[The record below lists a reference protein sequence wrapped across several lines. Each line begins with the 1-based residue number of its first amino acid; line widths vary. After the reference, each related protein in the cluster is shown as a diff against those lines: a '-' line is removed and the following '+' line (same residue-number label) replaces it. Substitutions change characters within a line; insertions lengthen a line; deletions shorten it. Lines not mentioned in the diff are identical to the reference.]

1 MEAGIKRIEDLVG
14 IGQTSED
21 VPEMQATINGLNELG
36 LKFEQEFWPKL
47 CSPEKAQSM
56 LDAMQTQQQQ
66 IAQDFEVGSAELS
79 LLEPHVL

>member
-36 LKFEQEFWPKL
+36 LKFEQVRMYRT
-47 CSPEKAQSM
+47 S
-56 LDAMQTQQQQ
+56 
-66 IAQDFEVGSAELS
+66 
-79 LLEPHVL
+79 